1 MVKVELAGIVNGF
14 KLICVSQLGFGL
26 YCVACLKER
35 PLIPPVNLF
44 FDQGC
49 RDQTWLRRDRLRGCQ
64 RNSVRSQ
71 LFSVCRF
78 GLLLLLLAERISLS
92 KVLFPLWVHGDQE
105 DSEEGF

>member
-26 YCVACLKER
+26 HCVARLKEQ
-35 PLIPPVNLF
+35 PLILPVNLF
-44 FDQGC
+44 
-49 RDQTWLRRDRLRGCQ
+49 LMKAAMIRRGSAVIVCEVRQ

-78 GLLLLLLAERISLS
+78 GPLLLAERISLS
-92 KVLFPLWVHGDQE
+92 EVLFPLRGHGGQE

>member
-26 YCVACLKER
+26 YCVARLKER
-35 PLIPPVNLF
+35 PLILPVNLV

-49 RDQTWLRRDRLRGCQ
+49 RDQTWLRRDRLRGRQ

-78 GLLLLLLAERISLS
+78 GLPLLLAERISLS
-92 KVLFPLWVHGDQE
+92 EVLFPLRVHGGQE